1 MHDKLF
7 VTLLNPTL
15 QEKNL
20 EYERARLAKIKVN
33 KKVEAAILSQKVCFS
48 LSTSLLFDE
57 V

>member
-7 VTLLNPTL
+7 VTLLNPTG
-15 QEKNL
+15 EEL

-33 KKVEAAILSQKVCFS
+33 KKVEAAILSQKVC